1 MYAIRNGHE
10 YLTQLTGT
18 GCSVTT
24 TISCFVGANKEDK
37 LMATVAA
44 LSFFGSAAEVAVQE
58 GSTKGPASFKVNFHD
73 TLTNM
78 SVKDFVK
85 LVKVD
90 DVSD

>member
-1 MYAIRNGHE
+1 
-10 YLTQLTGT
+10 
-18 GCSVTT
+18 
-24 TISCFVGANKEDK
+24 
-37 LMATVAA
+37 MATVAA